1 MIGIRGWRCV
11 IARRFTTGLMQL
23 RNQLE
28 PNGNVMATVV
38 SLEMS
43 VLLLLS
49 SLIFR
54 LITYIEKENK
64 FRSVSNN
71 NNISMGLGKRKW
83 ETATDLY
90 HCSSYTKT
98 TSRKKI
104 SKSFLSREL
113 KKHQMNY
120 SGRCAKRFGLL
131 LDTNTAENYTTR
143 SRRSNVSATREYI
156 VHIHKSSWLV

>member
-1 MIGIRGWRCV
+1 M
-11 IARRFTTGLMQL
+11 MQL

-54 LITYIEKENK
+54 SITYTEGENK

-71 NNISMGLGKRKW
+71 NNISMGLEKENGKRRLIYI
-83 ETATDLY
+83 TAVPIL
-90 HCSSYTKT
+90 KLQA
-98 TSRKKI
+98 KKI

-131 LDTNTAENYTTR
+131 LDTHTAENYTAEAGAGGAM
-143 SRRSNVSATREYI
+143 SVLQESL
-156 VHIHKSSWLV
+156 VHIHKSS

>member
-1 MIGIRGWRCV
+1 
-11 IARRFTTGLMQL
+11 MQL

-54 LITYIEKENK
+54 SITYTEGENK

-71 NNISMGLGKRKW
+71 NNISMGLEKENGKRRLIYI
-83 ETATDLY
+83 TAVPIL
-90 HCSSYTKT
+90 KLQA
-98 TSRKKI
+98 KKI

-113 KKHQMNY
+113 KNIK
-120 SGRCAKRFGLL
+120 
-131 LDTNTAENYTTR
+131 
-143 SRRSNVSATREYI
+143 
-156 VHIHKSSWLV
+156 